1 MNPFRFPMQAMQN
14 QMIQQM
20 QRQNP
25 QLFQKIQEM
34 TQGKNEVQLREIA
47 QNIAK
52 ERKNKLKHYEDVASQ
67 IADLLAR

>member
-1 MNPFRFPMQAMQN
+1 MNPFLFPMQAMQN

-25 QLFQKIQEM
+25 QLFQKVQEM
-34 TQGKNEVQLREIA
+34 TQGKNEGQLREIA

-52 ERKNKLKHYEDVASQ
+52 ERG
-67 IADLLAR
+67 IDLNQFANGLGLRI